1 MGEAVFCRGGVDLGY
16 DGRMDQVSQP
26 AVKALLSAAVLLMA
40 AAMVAML
47 LDTRSWPT
55 LDWALRTL
63 PWQRVL
69 LICSAMLAVVLMV
82 DWLKRRLK

>member
-1 MGEAVFCRGGVDLGY
+1 MGEAVSRPAALDAAY
-16 DGRMDQVSQP
+16 DGGMDQVSQP